1 MNLAGYCTPDNN
13 VADWHLTADLWTH
26 ASLGGS
32 ASVAFSADGKT
43 WSETIN
49 SDPKKIGQALS
60 IDSSRTRAV
69 EGALPLWLKV
79 TLRGAAGIKT
89 SGASRLNYL
98 EVSGSLV
105 EPAEAG
111 PRSLTS
117 FEATVP

>member
-1 MNLAGYCTPDNN
+1 LIPLKP
-13 VADWHLTADLWTH
+13 VADWKLTADLWTQ

-49 SDPKKIGQALS
+49 SDPKKLGQALS

-69 EGALPLWLKV
+69 EGTLPLWLKV
-79 TLRGAAGIKT
+79 TLRGAAGVKT

-98 EVSGSLV
+98 EVSGSFV
-105 EPAEAG
+105 ELAEAE
-111 PRSLTS
+111 PQSLTS
-117 FEATVP
+117 FEVTVP